1 MAMSNVKKM
10 LGVLMAAMLCFALT
24 PIAAFADEAAG
35 GSIEINNAIK
45 DETYSVYK
53 ILDLESY
60 NEPARAYS
68 YTVDKAWK
76 SFFEAAEQK
85 NLGIEVNKQSYVSW
99 EGANSLPASDIAAFA
114 QRALAY
120 AKANKISPTKTETAT
135 SEVVSFTGLA
145 LGYYLLDSSMG
156 TICSLD
162 TTNPEVT
169 VKEKNDKPTIEKQVQ
184 ENPTGGWGDRND
196 ASIGDT
202 VNFRSFITCQPGT
215 VDYVFTDTMS
225 EGLTLEPRSIVV
237 AGPAG
242 KDLNPQ
248 ITPDVAAGTIVITFD
263 DDEIAAIAGSRD
275 EANRDNVITITYSA
289 TLNNMAV
296 VAGNG
301 NDNTVE
307 LAYKSDPNDTSR
319 KDNDDTKTFTW
330 GMPVFKYTGDDP
342 ENGTPLAGAEFT
354 LTDAND
360 KVKASVTT
368 NETGR
373 FEVKGLD
380 EGTYTLTEDKAPD
393 GYNKLAGP
401 LSIYINH
408 EGQIFIDGDKNAVN
422 VVNVQNLTG
431 LELPSTGGIGTT
443 IFYIVGGI
451 LVVGAIA
458 FLIVRRRANSTK

>member
-1 MAMSNVKKM
+1 MAMSKVKKM

-60 NEPARAYS
+60 NKDAMAYS
-68 YTVDKAWK
+68 YKTDEAWK
-76 SFFEAAEQK
+76 DFFNADNQK
-85 NLGIEVNKQSYVSW
+85 KLGIEVNDQLYVSW
-99 EGANSLPASDIAAFA
+99 KGANDLQASVIAAFA

-184 ENPTGGWGDRND
+184 ENSTGDWGDRND
-196 ASIGDT
+196 ASIGEV

-225 EGLTLEPRSIVV
+225 AGLTLNPGSIIVT
-237 AGPAG
+237 APEG
-242 KDLNPQ
+242 KT
-248 ITPDVAAGTIVITFD
+248 ITPKVSTNVENGTIVINFD
-263 DDEIAAIAGSRD
+263 DKEIAAIAGDRD
-275 EANRDNVITITYSA
+275 TAAEQKQITITYSA
-289 TLNNMAV
+289 TLNENAV
-296 VAGNG
+296 IAGAG
-301 NDNTVE
+301 NDNNVE

-360 KVKASVTT
+360 NVKATVTT
-368 NETGR
+368 DETGR

-380 EGTYTLTEDKAPD
+380 EGTYTLTEYKAPD

-401 LSIYINH
+401 LTIYINH
-408 EGQIFIDGDKNAVN
+408 EGQIFINDDQNAVD